1 MRTEANAGGRGDRK
15 EGADMEQRMTENMRR
30 WIRDMLEEVTDERAL
45 HRVYNLL
52 AAACRDGK

>member
-1 MRTEANAGGRGDRK
+1 
-15 EGADMEQRMTENMRR
+15 MEQRMTERMRC
-30 WIRDMLEEVTDERAL
+30 WIRDMLEEVTDERTL

>member
-1 MRTEANAGGRGDRK
+1 MERK
-15 EGADMEQRMTENMRR
+15 MTEHMRR
-30 WIRDMLEEVTDERAL
+30 WIRDMLEEVTDERTL